1 MLPGTSLYIFAHLWR
16 YFIGQIPTVEL
27 VGSKSTN
34 IFDVV
39 DFAKWSCKNRIPCY
53 WSASRRGEKLVIWPM
68 AFLPPP
74 GLEQCSLAAK
84 EAATVLDKE
93 VSGQGIPW
101 PASD

>member
-1 MLPGTSLYIFAHLWR
+1 
-16 YFIGQIPTVEL
+16 
-27 VGSKSTN
+27 
-34 IFDVV
+34 
-39 DFAKWSCKNRIPCY
+39 
-53 WSASRRGEKLVIWPM
+53 M